1 MCATPEGTKQ
11 LQAQKE
17 TAKQV
22 TLRNDVEDAQQ
33 SFLFVSRVG
42 RRKRTRVMDASRDWS
57 MDEAGH
63 RLCWTTRVPRL
74 DRTFL
79 TTVRVYYMV
88 AENAIRV
95 CTMRA
100 RSHFSVNGPRFRG
113 AEICDVARLFNI
125 AVCCVEPF

>member
-1 MCATPEGTKQ
+1 
-11 LQAQKE
+11 
-17 TAKQV
+17 
-22 TLRNDVEDAQQ
+22 
-33 SFLFVSRVG
+33 
-42 RRKRTRVMDASRDWS
+42 MDASRDWS

-100 RSHFSVNGPRFRG
+100 RSHFLVNGPRFRG
-113 AEICDVARLFNI
+113 RTHRQDAL
-125 AVCCVEPF
+125 PFAALGVSDENFSQLSRIFAFLPQAMSAPLIYLTLLPPPQ